1 VNAILKGSLQT
12 ATGILLFSL
21 DLGAPQNTY
30 YSATAVDMLELQNTG

>member
-1 VNAILKGSLQT
+1 VNAILKGSLQA

-30 YSATAVDMLELQNTG
+30 EVATVTDREKM